1 MEREDLTTL
10 MDQQFPFMEE
20 DQMRSKGW
28 FRKFLQGLVQQRG
41 QEHVPEVSGV
51 TDDSFRSSRE
61 IVPEQCD
68 EPLGLEVVLPLIS
81 DEFLENLWI
90 RSSLLMDPLSLWFR
104 RDLEDLE

>member
-1 MEREDLTTL
+1 MERSDLSSTSNYW
-10 MDQQFPFMEE
+10 FPFMKEH
-20 DQMRSKGW
+20 QVRSKGW
-28 FRKFLQGLVQQRG
+28 FRKFLEGLVQQRG

-81 DEFLENLWI
+81 DQILQDLWM
-90 RSSLLMDPLSLWFR
+90 RSSLLMDPLESVV
-104 RDLEDLE
+104 

>member
-1 MEREDLTTL
+1 MERKDLTTL

-28 FRKFLQGLVQQRG
+28 FRKFLEGLVQQRG

-51 TDDSFRSSRE
+51 TNCSFRSSRE

-68 EPLGLEVVLPLIS
+68 EPLGLDIVLPVES
-81 DEFLENLWI
+81 EKFFLNLPKGTC
-90 RSSLLMDPLSLWFR
+90 PLV
-104 RDLEDLE
+104 DLD